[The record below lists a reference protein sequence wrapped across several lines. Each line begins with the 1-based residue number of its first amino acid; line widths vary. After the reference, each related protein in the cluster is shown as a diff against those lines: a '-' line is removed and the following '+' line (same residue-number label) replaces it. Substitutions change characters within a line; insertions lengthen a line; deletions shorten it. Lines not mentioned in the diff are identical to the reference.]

1 MSHSHYQ
8 FNSKIEVDQK
18 KGEVVTN
25 ATMILLLFA
34 MVLVGIWY
42 RQSNQSVVYYLVIP
56 RSLGLV
62 SVMLDSRTQHYLGDV
77 RWLT

>member
-42 RQSNQSVVYYLVIP
+42 RQSNQSVVYHLVIP